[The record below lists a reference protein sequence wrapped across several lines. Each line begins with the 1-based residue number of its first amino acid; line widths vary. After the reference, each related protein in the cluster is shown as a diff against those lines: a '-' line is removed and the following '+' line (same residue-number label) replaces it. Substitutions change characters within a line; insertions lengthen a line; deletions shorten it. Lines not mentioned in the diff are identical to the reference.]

1 MTIGEK
7 IRKLRNH
14 TGLTQRVLGELS
26 GTSETTIKQ
35 YELGKRQPRIEQLK
49 KIAKVFDFPLYLLLD
64 DNFELENVEL
74 EMKRARPVNSYEMTE
89 PPKPFTDPISQYN
102 KDNSIYIDPN
112 LQKLY
117 EVAIEKA
124 IRHEELTEKEKQVIN
139 GIPGQLRQK
148 SDSYEDSYSFASSEE
163 ELNKLQKEHSIEPN
177 KRQNYKIHK
186 YDATVE
192 ITPEAMERLK
202 EDAEAREILK
212 KYESG
217 EKILESEYKKVIE
230 YHKRMMERFKLLQDW
245 LEWYKSTCEPLNNE
259 GRKKVAEYAETLA
272 ETDKYA
278 NSEEWFKGRPTK
290 EEIDKAVAAY
300 LNDDNPDD
308 PHQK

>member
-14 TGLTQRVLGELS
+14 TGLTQRALGELS

-89 PPKPFTDPISQYN
+89 PPKPFTSPMSQYN

-124 IRHEELTEKEKQVIN
+124 VRHEKLTEEEEQVII
-139 GIPGQLRQK
+139 GIPGQLRHK
-148 SDSYEDSYSFASSEE
+148 GDSYENSYSFASSEKEYEALLQQRQKQGE
-163 ELNKLQKEHSIEPN
+163 EFLLSDYRKLNKIGQS
-177 KRQNYKIHK
+177 
-186 YDATVE
+186 
-192 ITPEAMERLK
+192 
-202 EDAEAREILK
+202 EARKRVSELTEIPRYTK
-212 KYESG
+212 PTEPP
-217 EKILESEYKKVIE
+217 
-230 YHKRMMERFKLLQDW
+230 QD
-245 LEWYKSTCEPLNNE
+245 
-259 GRKKVAEYAETLA
+259 
-272 ETDKYA
+272 
-278 NSEEWFKGRPTK
+278 
-290 EEIDKAVAAY
+290 
-300 LNDDNPDD
+300 
-308 PHQK
+308 